1 MKGTT
6 MFKNPLNA
14 DENITE
20 LADELQKEGSDR
32 KTVAKLYT
40 KIIAKG
46 AATGLLIT
54 TSIAAIAVVV
64 VGIAVAMTNE
74 DETEETEDEDSEN

>member
-1 MKGTT
+1 

-14 DENITE
+14 DQNIDDLVVE
-20 LADELQKEGSDR
+20 LEKEGSDA

-54 TSIAAIAVVV
+54 SVIVAVGATLVVV
-64 VGIAVAMTNE
+64 TSALIEGADTP
-74 DETEETEDEDSEN
+74 ETEEEEDSE